1 MWDDGGSGVS
11 GHIDQVANPHDHWI
25 AGYTYALAHIG
36 LAWDDPGTHTRG
48 ATTTGHNDNA
58 SHCAGLVY

>member
-11 GHIDQVANPHDHWI
+11 GHVDQVANPHDHWI

-36 LAWDDPGTHTRG
+36 LAWDEPGTHQ
-48 ATTTGHNDNA
+48 
-58 SHCAGLVY
+58 